1 MRRRLALITIG
12 LFVCGMFLNTF
23 KEYFFSLDS
32 NSVSQGLQANIYV
45 LPFILSSWVLAIYV
59 LVKEIKNGVNR
70 INILLVLPTLT
81 VGTIF
86 LIVLFWMLLS

>member
-1 MRRRLALITIG
+1 
-12 LFVCGMFLNTF
+12 
-23 KEYFFSLDS
+23 
-32 NSVSQGLQANIYV
+32 
-45 LPFILSSWVLAIYV
+45 LAIYV
-59 LVKEIKNGVNR
+59 FVKEIKNGIDW